1 MIKPGTVSQGK
12 ASVIWRASHS
22 AVGLVVTPIQKATAS
37 KPQDDKH
44 EQSFECQRRNDE
56 EIHGCNPVGVVAEK
70 SLPPLRR
77 RTSPSQHVFRNRR
90 LGDIKAELEQL
101 AVNPRRAPKRI
112 FLCTYGARDLG
123 VLDQSRAG
131 RLDCEISS
139 ATRRE
144 NPSGASESLSQD
156 ARSPWRCRYRG
167 NADTTRRTTP
177 DHRGKAATF
186 SEPFGAECSADGE
199 G

>member
-1 MIKPGTVSQGK
+1 MQFDEIVHTHRPLTREFEQV
-12 ASVIWRASHS
+12 
-22 AVGLVVTPIQKATAS
+22 VGHTVVTAL
-37 KPQDDKH
+37 
-44 EQSFECQRRNDE
+44 
-56 EIHGCNPVGVVAEK
+56 EIHGCNPIGVVAEK

-101 AVNPRRAPKRI
+101 AMNPRRAPKRI

-144 NPSGASESLSQD
+144 NPSCASE
-156 ARSPWRCRYRG
+156 
-167 NADTTRRTTP
+167 
-177 DHRGKAATF
+177 
-186 SEPFGAECSADGE
+186 
-199 G
+199 